1 MSLKEEGTMFIIL
14 NIVDNL
20 KRSRLHAGSSGICF
34 GTVSEVPADS
44 GALVFCFTN
53 LLLVDG
59 HLMSEGLPSLTNKLF
74 PTSRTWYNVE

>member
-1 MSLKEEGTMFIIL
+1 M
-14 NIVDNL
+14 VDNL

-34 GTVSEVPADS
+34 GTVSGMSADS
-44 GALVFCFTN
+44 LALVFCFTN

-59 HLMSEGLPSLTNKLF
+59 HSMSEGKPALTNKLF